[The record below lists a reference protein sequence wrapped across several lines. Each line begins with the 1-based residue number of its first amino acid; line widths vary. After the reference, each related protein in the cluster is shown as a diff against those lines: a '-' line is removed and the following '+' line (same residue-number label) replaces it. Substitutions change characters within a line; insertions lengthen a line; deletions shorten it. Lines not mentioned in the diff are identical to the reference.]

1 MTAITQSMSMTR
13 RHTRTLLRQPWFVA
27 ITLVQ
32 PIIWLLLFG
41 TLFRSVTEIP
51 GFTTTASY
59 LDYLVPGVVVMTAL
73 FSSGWSGMGLID
85 DMERGLMDRF
95 LVAPLHR
102 SAVIVGRLAYEA
114 LNLVVQASIIGV
126 LAWLLGARFESGVGG
141 FAILVIAAAL
151 LAAAFGSLSNAL
163 ALLLRQ
169 RESVIGANTFL
180 VLPITFLSAAFMPLA
195 PAPDWIAAVAR
206 FNPVNWAVE
215 AGREA
220 LTASPDPAL
229 IVPRLIGLLGL
240 AVISAMLATRAFRA
254 YQRSI

>member
-1 MTAITQSMSMTR
+1 MTAIAQTMYMTQ

-51 GFTTTASY
+51 GFTATASY

-102 SAVIVGRLAYEA
+102 SLGHRRPARLRGPQPGGPGAWSSAAGLAPGCALRVG
-114 LNLVVQASIIGV
+114 
-126 LAWLLGARFESGVGG
+126 GVGG
-141 FAILVIAAAL
+141 FAILVVGAASCWPPRSGHCRMRSPSCCA
-151 LAAAFGSLSNAL
+151 
-163 ALLLRQ
+163 
-169 RESVIGANTFL
+169 
-180 VLPITFLSAAFMPLA
+180 SAS
-195 PAPDWIAAVAR
+195 R
-206 FNPVNWAVE
+206 
-215 AGREA
+215 
-220 LTASPDPAL
+220 
-229 IVPRLIGLLGL
+229 
-240 AVISAMLATRAFRA
+240 
-254 YQRSI
+254 

>member
-1 MTAITQSMSMTR
+1 MTAIAQSMYMTR

-51 GFTTTASY
+51 GFATTASY

-114 LNLVVQASIIGV
+114 LNLVVHVTPMDGRIGV
-126 LAWLLGARFESGVGG
+126 VELNSEAVDGRELPN
-141 FAILVIAAAL
+141 FAETVV
-151 LAAAFGSLSNAL
+151 
-163 ALLLRQ
+163 R
-169 RESVIGANTFL
+169 
-180 VLPITFLSAAFMPLA
+180 SAKLTSPSPLISPLA
-195 PAPDWIAAVAR
+195 
-206 FNPVNWAVE
+206 
-215 AGREA
+215 
-220 LTASPDPAL
+220 
-229 IVPRLIGLLGL
+229 
-240 AVISAMLATRAFRA
+240 
-254 YQRSI
+254 

>member
-1 MTAITQSMSMTR
+1 MTAIAQSMYMTR

-51 GFTTTASY
+51 GFTTSASY

-114 LNLVVQASIIGV
+114 LNLVVQASIIGG

-141 FAILVIAAAL
+141 FAILVDRRRAAGCRLRLAVERARPAAA
-151 LAAAFGSLSNAL
+151 AAGVGD
-163 ALLLRQ
+163 R
-169 RESVIGANTFL
+169 REY
-180 VLPITFLSAAFMPLA
+180 
-195 PAPDWIAAVAR
+195 
-206 FNPVNWAVE
+206 
-215 AGREA
+215 
-220 LTASPDPAL
+220 
-229 IVPRLIGLLGL
+229 LLGAADHL
-240 AVISAMLATRAFRA
+240 PVGGLHAAGAGSGLDRRR
-254 YQRSI
+254 RSLQSGQLGG